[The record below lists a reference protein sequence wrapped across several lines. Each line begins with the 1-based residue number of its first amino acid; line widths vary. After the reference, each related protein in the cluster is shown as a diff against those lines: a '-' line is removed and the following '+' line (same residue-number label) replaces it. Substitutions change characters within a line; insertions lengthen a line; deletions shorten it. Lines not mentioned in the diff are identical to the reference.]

1 MVSAASTRPIAI
13 VILAAGQ
20 GTRMKSA
27 LHKVLHPIAG
37 RPMLVGLID
46 ELERAG
52 AARIVVVTGA
62 GGEAVEAEASRETV
76 VFARQTEQLGTAHA
90 ALQARDA
97 LADFAGDVLVCFGDV
112 PLLRRATVAA
122 MQARLHDADA
132 PACVVLG
139 FRPADAKA
147 YGRVIAGP
155 GGRIAKMVEYK
166 DASDDERA
174 ETLCNAG
181 PIMARGEEIFDLL
194 ARIGNAN
201 AQGEYYL
208 PDLVTVASVDER
220 ASAVV
225 ETSEAEVTGVNDRA
239 DLARAEALWQADR
252 RAEMMRNGVTLR
264 DPDSVFFSFDTAI
277 GEDTVIEP
285 HVVFG
290 RGVKIA
296 RGARIKS
303 FSHLE
308 GASVGED
315 CDVGPYARLRPGA
328 VLGKGAKVGN
338 FVEVKNTTL
347 GEGAKA
353 SHLTYLGD
361 AEVGAGANIG
371 AGTITCNYD
380 GFFKYRTVIGA
391 GAFIG
396 SNSALVAPVSIGA
409 GAIVAAGSVV
419 TRDVEPDAL
428 ALARGKQDAKPG
440 WAKRFRE
447 AMQARKDKGA

>member
-1 MVSAASTRPIAI
+1 
-13 VILAAGQ
+13 
-20 GTRMKSA
+20 MKSA

-46 ELERAG
+46 ELASVGR
-52 AARIVVVTGA
+52 ARIVVVTGA
-62 GGEAVEAEASRETV
+62 GGDAVEAACVRDGV
-76 VFARQTEQLGTAHA
+76 AFARQHEQLGTAHA
-90 ALQARDA
+90 ALQAREA
-97 LADFAGDVLVCFGDV
+97 LDDFAGDVLVCFGDV

-122 MQARLHDADA
+122 MQQRLHDDDA

-155 GGRIAKMVEYK
+155 SGRIAKMVEYK
-166 DASDDERA
+166 DASEDERA

-181 PIMARGEEIFDLL
+181 PIMARGDEIFDLL
-194 ARIGNAN
+194 GRIGNAN

-208 PDLVTVASVDER
+208 PDLVTVASVDDR

-252 RAEMMRNGVTLR
+252 RAEMMRQGVTLR
-264 DPDSVFFSFDTAI
+264 DPDSVFFSFDTDIA
-277 GEDTVIEP
+277 EDVVIEP

-290 RGVKIA
+290 PGVSVA
-296 RGARIKS
+296 RGAGIRS

-308 GASVGED
+308 GATVGEG

-338 FVEVKNTTL
+338 FVEIKNATL
-347 GEGAKA
+347 GAGAKA
-353 SHLTYLGD
+353 SHLSYLGD
-361 AEVGAGANIG
+361 AEIGANANIG

-380 GFFKYRTVIGA
+380 GFFKYKTVIGA

-396 SNSALVAPVSIGA
+396 SNSALVAPVTIGA
-409 GAIVAAGSVV
+409 GAIVGAGSVI
-419 TRDVEPDAL
+419 TCDVDRDAL
-428 ALARGKQDAKPG
+428 ALARGKQDNRAG
-440 WAKRFRE
+440 WAKRFRD
-447 AMQARKDKGA
+447 AMTKKKDGK

>member
-1 MVSAASTRPIAI
+1 MTDDNSRPIAI

-20 GTRMKSA
+20 GTRMKST
-27 LHKVLHPIAG
+27 LHKVLHPVAG
-37 RPMLVGLID
+37 RPMLIGLID

-52 AARIVVVTGA
+52 AERIVVVTGA
-62 GGEAVEAEASRETV
+62 GGAAVEREAARDTV
-76 VFARQTEQLGTAHA
+76 VFARQAEQLGTAHA
-90 ALQARDA
+90 ALQAREA
-97 LADFAGDVLVCFGDV
+97 LAGFAGDVLVCFGDV
-112 PLLRRATVAA
+112 PLLRRTTVAR
-122 MQARLHDADA
+122 MQARLHEDDA

-147 YGRVIAGP
+147 YGRVIAGAN
-155 GGRIAKMVEYK
+155 GRIAKMVEYK

-181 PIMARGEEIFDLL
+181 PVMARGGEIFDLL
-194 ARIGNAN
+194 GRIGNAN

-225 ETSEAEVTGVNDRA
+225 ETGEAEVTGVNDRA

-252 RAEMMRNGVTLR
+252 RAEMMRSGVTLR

-277 GEDTVIEP
+277 EEDAVVEP

-290 RGVKIA
+290 PGVSVG
-296 RGARIKS
+296 RGAVIKS

-308 GASVGED
+308 GARVGEA
-315 CDVGPYARLRPGA
+315 CVVGPYARLRPGA

-338 FVEVKNTTL
+338 FVEVKNATL
-347 GEGAKA
+347 GDGAKA

-361 AEVGAGANIG
+361 ATVGAGANIG

-380 GFFKYRTVIGA
+380 GFFKYNTVIGE

-396 SNSALVAPVSIGA
+396 SNSALVAPVAIGA
-409 GAIVAAGSVV
+409 GAIVAAGSVI
-419 TRDVEPDAL
+419 TGDVERDAL
-428 ALARGKQDAKPG
+428 AMARGRQEQKTG

-447 AMQARKDKGA
+447 AMQVRKDKR